1 MAADPPIYEDRHGR
15 ILAELAG
22 MGVMLARELQER
34 AIGAET
40 VEEITRLAQAF
51 HTVSRGVRQSLALE
65 MKVIRMRNQLA
76 REAKAE
82 AAEEAR
88 RLREARAPSV
98 WSRTNAVATQ
108 VERLIY
114 NEAEFESEDFDQ
126 DRAEALQIALN
137 RWLAVAKE
145 RPDFTTADVDEL
157 IVEACDAVGLDA
169 RGLYVFEGE
178 DDQDPGDLGDDPEL
192 ADPEGE
198 GDAPAAP
205 PAFAVASAAGDPDPP
220 PPDTG

>member
-1 MAADPPIYEDRHGR
+1 MSAGPPIYEDRHGR

-34 AIGAET
+34 AIAAET
-40 VEEITRLAQAF
+40 VEETTRLAQAF

-76 REAKAE
+76 REARAE
-82 AAEEAR
+82 ADEEAR

-98 WSRTNAVATQ
+98 RIRTNAVATR

-114 NEAEFESEDFDQ
+114 DEAEFESDDFDH
-126 DRAEALQIALN
+126 DRAEGLQVALN
-137 RWLAVAKE
+137 RWLAVAAE

-157 IVEACDAVGLDA
+157 IIEACDAVGLDA
-169 RGLYVFEGE
+169 SALYAFDDE
-178 DDQDPGDLGDDPEL
+178 DDADSDD
-192 ADPEGE
+192 ADSDDG
-198 GDAPAAP
+198 GSDDT
-205 PAFAVASAAGDPDPP
+205 DPDDLDGAGEPDRP